1 MDLFTEKEIIEG
13 CRRNERVFQEHLYK
27 NYYNMF
33 LKVCARYAR
42 DMEDAE
48 QLMQD
53 GFLKIFS
60 HIGDFGFK
68 GSFEGWMRRII
79 VNTCLDYLKSKYLKN
94 SMQLRFGPEITENEV
109 FSVRNDALDNLRL
122 KEILD
127 LIQQLPPMSRVV
139 FNLFVFEG
147 YAHKEIARMLD
158 MSEGTSQW
166 HVNNARKLLKAQL
179 KNEKS
184 KKLKPYEQK
193 RI

>member
-13 CRRNERVFQEHLYK
+13 CRRNERIFQEHLYK
-27 NYYNMF
+27 NYYNLF
-33 LKVCARYAR
+33 LKICARYAR

-60 HIGDFGFK
+60 HIHDFGFK
-68 GSFEGWMRRII
+68 GSFEGWMRRIM
-79 VNTCLDYLKSKYLKN
+79 VNTCLDYLKSKYLKD
-94 SMQLRFGPEITENEV
+94 SLQLRFGPGMMESEVLSVGNEG
-109 FSVRNDALDNLRL
+109 LENLRL
-122 KEILD
+122 KEILN
-127 LIQQLPPMSRVV
+127 LIQQLPPMSRLV

-166 HVNNARKLLKAQL
+166 HVNNARKLLKVQL

-184 KKLKPYEQK
+184 RKPK
-193 RI
+193 PV